1 VTPTGTA
8 KRNKEGVTPFGS
20 PFAIEQSM
28 SKQHPNQDFYK
39 IGGSGQSDGPD
50 RGDSIKDDKERLVQM
65 EKDARHPAVRRTAK
79 KK

>member
-1 VTPTGTA
+1 
-8 KRNKEGVTPFGS
+8 
-20 PFAIEQSM
+20 M

-50 RGDSIKDDKERLVQM
+50 RGDYIKDDKERLVQM
-65 EKDARHPAVRRTAK
+65 EKDAKHPAVRRTAK